1 MRRATLRRFLGCAC
15 VAALTAGLFNAAPA
29 AQAGPSNIKV
39 TVPIKRL
46 PVTGLFYPKWKDF
59 GDTDREFDGNGPDV
73 VATATL
79 NGELTSRKLTV
90 TLCMTATET
99 EDNWTKAEGCETYLL
114 YMAPPGECIG
124 VLSHGTSDEVKYT
137 DDDHDNDVF
146 NRFGS
151 PNFVQRWEFVGDT
164 VYENDAGDRTGV
176 YIETFPIFF
185 TTGPG
190 GCQ

>member
-1 MRRATLRRFLGCAC
+1 MRRPTLRRLLVSAC
-15 VAALTAGLFNAAPA
+15 VITLTAGLFTAAPA
-29 AQAGPSNIKV
+29 AQAGPSSIKV

-46 PVTGLFYPKWKDF
+46 PVTGLFYPKWKEF
-59 GDTDREFDGNGPDV
+59 GGDREFKGHGPEIF
-73 VATATL
+73 ATATL
-79 NGELTSRKLTV
+79 NGGLTSRKLTV

-99 EDNWTKAEGCETYLL
+99 EDDWTKAEGCETYLL

-124 VLSHGTSDEVKYT
+124 VLSHGTSDDVHYI
-137 DDDHDNDVF
+137 DIDHGTEEF

-151 PNFVQRWEFVGDT
+151 PNFVQRWEFTGDT
-164 VYENDAGDRTGV
+164 EFENDAGDRTGV
-176 YIETFPIFF
+176 YIETFPISF